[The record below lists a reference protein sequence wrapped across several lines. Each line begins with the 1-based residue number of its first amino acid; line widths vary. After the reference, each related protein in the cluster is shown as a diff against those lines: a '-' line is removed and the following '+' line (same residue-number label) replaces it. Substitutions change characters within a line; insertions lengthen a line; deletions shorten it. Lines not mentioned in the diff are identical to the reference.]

1 MSSRKNFTIITA
13 AFFCFFSA
21 VLLISPF
28 PANAASAIQL
38 TPVLLDIEIEPGT
51 TIVSKIFNV
60 FNPSREE
67 SQIMVAKVSDFYMDD
82 ETGSFRFTQLPHPR
96 YALSEWI
103 TIEPKEFTLEPLE
116 VQNLTVTISPPA
128 DIEPGGHYAMLFVD
142 SKSDQPENAAE
153 GVLVQPVGGV
163 AAPIFSTAPG
173 DISWKG
179 RILEF
184 LPVNFKNLGP
194 VDFKIRFQNEG
205 TVHYNPEGKIEIFDF
220 LDNKVGEVKIG
231 PTRTFPQTIRR
242 LETTWDR
249 YLLIG
254 KYRAKATLTY
264 GEKGNEQMDTAEI
277 TFWAFPYKPALVILG
292 ILILIKTVAVLKKKA
307 EEKEEK

>member
-1 MSSRKNFTIITA
+1 
-13 AFFCFFSA
+13 
-21 VLLISPF
+21 
-28 PANAASAIQL
+28 
-38 TPVLLDIEIEPGT
+38 
-51 TIVSKIFNV
+51 
-60 FNPSREE
+60 
-67 SQIMVAKVSDFYMDD
+67 MVPRISDFYMDN

-96 YALSEWI
+96 YSLSEWVSV
-103 TIEPKEFTLEPLE
+103 EPEEFTLEPLE
-116 VQNLTVTISPPA
+116 VQNLTLTISPPA

-142 SKSDQPENAAE
+142 SKGAETDAGDE

-184 LPVNFKNLGP
+184 LPVKFKNLGP
-194 VDFKIRFQNEG
+194 VTFKLRFQNEG
-205 TVHYNPEGKIEIFDF
+205 TVHYSPEGKIEIFDF

-242 LETTWDR
+242 METTWDR

-254 KYRAKATLTY
+254 KYRAKVTLAY
-264 GEKGNEQMDTAEI
+264 GERGNEQIDTAEI